1 MSRSTSIKCTNSNLA
16 TKSSKRKIVK
26 EDAPQIKKKQKCLF
40 PEERDPR
47 DIPSTSTGIT
57 GENYEFPPLPMS
69 EDSDFE

>member
-1 MSRSTSIKCTNSNLA
+1 M

-26 EDAPQIKKKQKCLF
+26 EDASQLKKKQKCLF

-57 GENYEFPPLPMS
+57 GGNYDFLPLPS
-69 EDSDFE
+69 SDDSDYE